1 MHLLKLKAKFDK
13 LNKNNRLYNI
23 DCPIIGLTGGIASGK
38 STVANFMRQDGL
50 CVIDADSLIKEI
62 YQKDET
68 IKFISSLNPEFIQL
82 NQINFQKLR
91 KSFFNDQEL
100 KKKIEYFLYQK
111 LPQAFLAHVP
121 MEAQVVIYD
130 VPLLFEKH
138 LDKLIDISVVVYA
151 PRETQLKRL
160 VIRDKID
167 KKLASSILDQQMSI
181 EDKRLSADFV
191 IDNTQNQD
199 YLLKQYQELK
209 EKIFDF

>member
-121 MEAQVVIYD
+121 MEAKVVIYD